1 MKMTRKRQLWFLL
14 ILSALAATALYVIQ
28 GAVATGANPRDIF
41 GDSFWYTDYTFWGF
55 RALVEAW
62 VFIYLFQ
69 TITKTKTQMVVL
81 AFFKVTLIALT
92 TFTLGP
98 VLYMYAVDH
107 RIAGTMSDL
116 SLRLWAYAIAS
127 YTSLFT
133 GAIGYSYQVQPIEI
147 DEKLVSNSDYEQ
159 LQDQNKQLVQRS
171 IEFDKIT
178 QEYDR
183 ATLQLVDGRS
193 ELQSIQ
199 IELVEIT
206 KTTNSLQS
214 KVKRLETAKSQ
225 LEYELQ
231 TVDLSIRPI
240 AIGRAVRATLKQYL
254 NGELDYNNLEI
265 PRMIGELLETRKEA
279 IVRGWNEDK

>member
-1 MKMTRKRQLWFLL
+1 MTRKRQLWFLL
-14 ILSALAATALYVIQ
+14 VLSALAATALYVIQ

-69 TITKTKTQMVVL
+69 TIAKTKTQVVVL
-81 AFFKVTLIALT
+81 TFFKLTLITLT

-133 GAIGYSYQVQPIEI
+133 GAIGYSYQVQPLEI
-147 DEKLVSNSDYEQ
+147 GEELVASQDYEQ
-159 LQDQNKQLVQRS
+159 LQNRNTELEQQAISLNETIQIHNSTIDQLGDSQKEFEDVQIRLK
-171 IEFDKIT
+171 EVTKLADK
-178 QEYDR
+178 
-183 ATLQLVDGRS
+183 
-193 ELQSIQ
+193 LQSR
-199 IELVEIT
+199 T
-206 KTTNSLQS
+206 K
-214 KVKRLETAKSQ
+214 KLETAKEQ
-225 LEYELQ
+225 LEYEIQ
-231 TVDLSIRPI
+231 HTDPTIQPVM
-240 AIGRAVRATLKQYL
+240 IGRAIKAVLKEHL
-254 NGELDYNNLEI
+254 NGDFDYSNLDI
-265 PRMIGELLETRKEA
+265 PREIAKELNTRPTPV
-279 IVRGWNEDK
+279 VRGWNQKR

>member
-1 MKMTRKRQLWFLL
+1 MKMTRRRQLWFLL

-69 TITKTKTQMVVL
+69 TIAKTKTQMVVL
-81 AFFKVTLIALT
+81 AFFKITLIALT

-133 GAIGYSYQVQPIEI
+133 GAIGYSYQVQPIEV
-147 DEKLVSNSDYEQ
+147 DEKLVSNDDYEQ
-159 LQDQNKQLVQRS
+159 LQNQNEQLLQRS
-171 IEFDKIT
+171 IKFDQIT
-178 QEYDR
+178 QERDK
-183 ATLQLVDGRS
+183 ATLQLVDGQS
-193 ELQSIQ
+193 KLQSIQ
-199 IELVEIT
+199 IELKEIA
-206 KTTNSLQS
+206 KMTNGLQS
-214 KVKRLETAKSQ
+214 QIKRLEAAKSQ

-231 TVDLSIRPI
+231 TIDDAIKPI

-254 NGELDYNNLEI
+254 NGELDYSNLEI
-265 PRMIGELLETRKEA
+265 PRMIGELLDTRKEA